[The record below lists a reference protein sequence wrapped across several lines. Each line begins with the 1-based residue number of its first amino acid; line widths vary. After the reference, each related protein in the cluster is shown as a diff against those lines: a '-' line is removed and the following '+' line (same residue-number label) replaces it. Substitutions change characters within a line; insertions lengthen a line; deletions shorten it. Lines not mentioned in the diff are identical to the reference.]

1 MFLFLPNDG
10 GTVGGLEFVDRV
22 VMVALCIVVGVVTVL
37 VFVWDLLTGK
47 GRRTVFFAVI
57 RAKTVDKH
65 VLHLRT
71 NVC

>member
-1 MFLFLPNDG
+1 M
-10 GTVGGLEFVDRV
+10 DRV
-22 VMVALCIVVGVVTVL
+22 VVVVLRIVVGVVTVL